1 MKTKLTAALFAVSLA
16 GFALVPLGRADA
28 AGTVLIQQRDGT
40 TKVYNNVRVRVGNDS
55 MTLTS
60 ADGVG
65 TLVLG
70 KAACTKEGALVRCI
84 PYDATLEQGGKA
96 THIALAMGTVWLN
109 PSSSPQTLSHSTAR
123 LQPRGVLMSIHTHAG
138 TYVSLSGTVD
148 EVYQ

>member
-1 MKTKLTAALFAVSLA
+1 MKTKLKAAALAVFLA
-16 GFALVPLGRADA
+16 GVALVPLGRVDA
-28 AGTVLIQQRDGT
+28 AGTVSIQQRDGT
-40 TKVYNNVRVRVGNDS
+40 TKVYKNVHIRIGNES

-70 KAACTKEGALVRCI
+70 KAACTKEGDLIRCI
-84 PYDATLEQGGKA
+84 PYDATLEQGGQA
-96 THIALAMGTVWLN
+96 THIPLAMGTVWLN
-109 PSSSPQTLSHSTAR
+109 PSSSPQTLSHSTAK
-123 LQPRGVLMSIHTHAG
+123 LQPRGVLMSIRTHAG